1 MNLASTTLD
10 LSSLAT
16 SKIATWDIETELIPE
31 EGILALKKIFCIN
44 VKVNDEPVKRFTKLY
59 HKSASGNLKGALNLI
74 NSCDYNVGHNI
85 IGFDIPVVEN
95 LVGEVTSYP
104 LDTLI
109 LSQLM
114 FTSDELYDMDRGI
127 ESMPKALHGNFSL
140 NCFGHRFGDYKIQF
154 DQFDKLTDEMLEY
167 CDQDV
172 LLTQRLFEFL
182 RARPNFPSAQTIH
195 LENRVASII
204 QQQTESGFYFNIDQA
219 KELYTKMRFEQLT
232 IERKLQRI
240 FKPMFLPDGP
250 IKTTNKIIK
259 RRHYR
264 PSTTKL
270 KGW

>member
-1 MNLASTTLD
+1 MNLASTPLD

-44 VKVNDEPVKRFTKLY
+44 VKVNDEPVKRFTKFY

-85 IGFDIPVVEN
+85 IGFDIPVIEN

-127 ESMPKALHGNFSL
+127 EAMPKALHGNFSL
-140 NCFGHRFGDYKIQF
+140 ECFGHRFGDYKIQF
-154 DQFDKLTDEMLEY
+154 NQFDKLTDELLEY

-172 LLTQRLFEFL
+172 NLTHRLFTFL
-182 RARPNFPSAQTIH
+182 KLRSNFPESGIIE
-195 LENRVASII
+195 LEQRVKSILVE
-204 QQQTESGFYFNIDQA
+204 QQAYGFYFDIEKANKLA
-219 KELYTKMRFEQLT
+219 TELKFKKLSLEM
-232 IERKLQRI
+232 KLQRT
-240 FKPMFLPDGP
+240 FKPMFLPVGDV
-250 IKTTNKIIK
+250 KTTNKLIK
-259 RRHYR
+259 RKQYI
-264 PSTTKL
+264 PTK
-270 KGW
+270 KFKSW